1 MVSSGLARSMSYF
14 VQATFTL
21 IDNSPFTTGYQSLMV
36 RGLAT
41 YIRRLLRLNEIQIDV
56 LPSLAATWPQRP
68 LSRSGFG

>member
-1 MVSSGLARSMSYF
+1 MVTSGLARPISYF
-14 VQATFTL
+14 IRTTFTL

-41 YIRRLLRLNEIQIDV
+41 YIRRLLRPNEIQIDV

-68 LSRSGFG
+68 LSQSGFG